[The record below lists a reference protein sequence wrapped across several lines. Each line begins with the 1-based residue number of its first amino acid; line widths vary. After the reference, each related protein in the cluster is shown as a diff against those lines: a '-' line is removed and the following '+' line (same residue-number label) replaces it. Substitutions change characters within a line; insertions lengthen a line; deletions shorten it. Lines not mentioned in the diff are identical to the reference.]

1 MTLASCRRVA
11 GQPPRPAPQ
20 SKGGV
25 KLSSALITG
34 ASSGLGEHFAYTLAG
49 QGYELAL
56 TARRE
61 DRLERV
67 AARAKELG
75 APAVRTFPADLGRR
89 DAPAALKLRLDEQR
103 ITVDYLVN
111 NAGFG
116 TTGRFD
122 RLALERELEEID
134 VNITALV
141 ALTRLF
147 LPPMVAHRSGTII
160 NVASTAAFQPLPYM
174 ATYAATKAYVLSF
187 SQALSAELAGSGVKV
202 LAFCPGPVRTE
213 FQQVA
218 KNEHTHV
225 PSFIWMDAGT
235 VVAEAVAAAGSGRT
249 LRVSGT
255 LNLLMAQAAS
265 RLAPRSLVTG
275 IVRRMYRPLSEKD
288 G

>member
-1 MTLASCRRVA
+1 M
-11 GQPPRPAPQ
+11 P
-20 SKGGV
+20 
-25 KLSSALITG
+25 SALITG

-56 TARRE
+56 IARRE
-61 DRLERV
+61 DRLKQV
-67 AARAKELG
+67 ATRAKELG
-75 APAVRTFPADLGRR
+75 APAVRIFPADLGRR

-187 SQALSAELAGSGVKV
+187 SQALSAELAGTGVKV

-213 FQQVA
+213 FQGVA
-218 KNEHTHV
+218 KTDRAHV

-235 VVAEAVAAAGSGRT
+235 VVAQAVAAAGSGRT